1 MKSKL
6 FKLGLLGIALTL
18 IMSLAPMRAV
28 AAENDHNHTHEQCLS
43 PSMVQLKGDM
53 RKLWIDHVIWTRSYI
68 VSNLAGLLDQEQVLA
83 RLLKNQKDIGNAIKP
98 YYGEAAGNKLTEL
111 LTDHIVIAGKIV
123 NAAKSGN
130 QADLEKFNKAWYK
143 NADDIAKFLSSANP
157 NWTHKQLKEQLD
169 IHLQLLADDVAARLA
184 KNWEADI
191 MVFDK
196 AENHIIMLADILTD
210 GIVKQFP
217 DRFK

>member
-1 MKSKL
+1 MKSTF
-6 FKLGLLGIALTL
+6 FKLGLMGMALTL
-18 IMSLAPMRAV
+18 ILSLAPMRAV

-43 PSMVQLKGDM
+43 PSMVQFKGDM
-53 RKLWIDHVIWTRSYI
+53 RKLWIDHAIWTRSYI

-98 YYGEAAGNKLTEL
+98 YYGEAAGNKLAEL
-111 LTDHIVIAGKIV
+111 LTEHIVIAGKVV

-130 QADLEKFNKAWYK
+130 QADLQKFNKEWYK
-143 NADDIAKFLSSANP
+143 NADDIAKFLSGANP
-157 NWTHKQLKEQLD
+157 NWTHKQLKDLLD
-169 IHLQLLADDVAARLA
+169 RHLQLLTENVAARLA

-191 MVFDK
+191 MAFDQG
-196 AENHIIMLADILTD
+196 EDHIILLADTLTE

>member
-1 MKSKL
+1 MKSQL
-6 FKLGLLGIALTL
+6 FKLSLLGIALL
-18 IMSLAPMRAV
+18 LSLAPMRAA

-43 PSMVQLKGDM
+43 PSMVKLKGDM
-53 RKLWIDHVIWTRSYI
+53 RKLWIDHVLWTRSYI

-83 RLLKNQKDIGNAIKP
+83 RLLKNQQDIGNAIKP
-98 YYGEAAGNKLTEL
+98 YYGEAAGNRLVGLLTE
-111 LTDHIVIAGKIV
+111 HIAIAGKIV

-130 QADLEKFNKAWYK
+130 QADFEKFNKEWYK

-157 NWTHKQLKEQLD
+157 NWTHKQLKDLLD
-169 IHLQLLADDVAARLA
+169 RHLQLLAENVAARLA

-191 MVFDK
+191 IAFDQG
-196 AENHIIMLADILTD
+196 EDHIILLADTLTE

-217 DRFK
+217 DRFR

>member
-1 MKSKL
+1 MKSKF
-6 FKLGLLGIALTL
+6 FKLGLLGMALTL
-18 IMSLAPMRAV
+18 ILSLAPMRAV
-28 AAENDHNHTHEQCLS
+28 AAENDHNHTHEQCFS
-43 PSMVQLKGDM
+43 PSMVQLKGEM

-98 YYGEAAGNKLTEL
+98 YYGEAAGNKLAEL
-111 LTDHIVIAGKIV
+111 LTEHIVIAGKIV

-157 NWTHKQLKEQLD
+157 NWKHKQLKDLLD
-169 IHLQLLADDVAARLA
+169 RHLQLLTENVAARLA

-191 MVFDK
+191 IAFDQG
-196 AENHIIMLADILTD
+196 ENHIILLADTLTD
-210 GIVKQFP
+210 GIIKQFP